1 MIEIYTGKPGAGK
14 TYVGCVLRI
23 IEELERG
30 NRHIVTN
37 ASVDL
42 AALNAY
48 FQVKGRKFVD
58 VFTRVRLITREE
70 AGEFWR
76 FRGDY
81 TVLPQGGTKDV
92 ETVDKFSRGRPGCM
106 YVIDEAHVLFDARK
120 WAKSA
125 EALTFYNSQHRK
137 FEDLCI
143 FVTQFLK
150 LLEVRV
156 RGFAEFF
163 HVLKNFAG
171 VNFMTVLRMPK
182 RMRELVYST
191 EPGPGVP
198 VEYEVWHPLNAE
210 KANCYDTTAGV
221 GIGGGRKPEER
232 KARGLAL
239 PWWMVFVGFAAAAVA
254 FYYGVKAVGH
264 GVGKGFSEIGSVAK
278 QRLEGEKA
286 ASTPPAKGSSVDS
299 LPPPSLPEAKT
310 ESRPPPVSVR
320 GIAFVKGS
328 PVVYLSDGR
337 VLEAPELQQITR
349 SEVVAKS
356 GERFLRNPP
365 RLSGSEAGKSS

>member
-23 IEELERG
+23 LEELERG

-58 VFTRVRLITREE
+58 VFTRVRIITREE

-76 FRGDY
+76 YRGDY

-92 ETVDKFSRGRPGCM
+92 ETVDKYSRGRPGCM

-150 LLEVRV
+150 LLEIRV

-191 EPGPGVP
+191 EPGPGVA
-198 VEYEVWHPLNAE
+198 VEYEVWHPLNPE

-278 QRLEGEKA
+278 ARLEGEKA
-286 ASTPPAKGSSVDS
+286 AQAPAKAPSVDS
-299 LPPPSLPEAKT
+299 LPPAGPLEAETK
-310 ESRPPPVSVR
+310 SKPQVYVR
-320 GIAFVKGS
+320 GLAFLKGR

-337 VLEAPELQQITR
+337 VLESTDLKEITR
-349 SEVVAKS
+349 AEVVAKN
-356 GERFLRNPP
+356 GERFLRNRPA
-365 RLSGSEAGKSS
+365 LLESAGES